1 MRGLPTRHGMTLV
14 EMLVAAALTVFTM
27 LILSEAFVRGLEAVR
42 NMKATTALDQRLRSI
57 AITLRQDLQAPHFE
71 GDLRLSQLRQP
82 PDMGFFCYVERNPS
96 TVEGWDSLGRPSY
109 RDTDDALHF
118 TVRRRGNRQ
127 DEFFYGR
134 VPPDSPRDLV
144 GLPNSRFDVP
154 GVFSS
159 QWAEV
164 VYFLAPDPRGRQT
177 FSRDP
182 DLPGLPLFYL
192 YRRQLLLVP
201 DFFTEGN
208 KLITES
214 DPNKDPEFYR
224 KPIND
229 PEFYRKYD
237 LSAFEVSPETF
248 VPNSPQDVQFRHR
261 RLGHRRLG
269 GWNGGWNYPPNKSP
283 YPTLGQQAGMSRE
296 GADLLATEVLSFD
309 VKFWDPRQGDF
320 VDLGYNALGER
331 LDEGNQPTEQEPNK
345 QNQPYMRHVY
355 DTMSRRQ
362 APLNYANSR
371 QFPVPYPL
379 PIQALQIRIRL
390 WDEKTRLTRE
400 IVLLQNM

>member
-96 TVEGWDSLGRPSY
+96 TVEGLDSLGRPSY

-134 VPPDSPRDLV
+134 VPPGSPMDL
-144 GLPNSRFDVP
+144 GLPKSRFDVLPDSRLGVP

-177 FSRDP
+177 FSPDA

-208 KLITES
+208 NLTTG
-214 DPNKDPEFYR
+214 PG
-224 KPIND
+224 PIND

-237 LSAFEVSPETF
+237 LSAFEVSPATF

-261 RLGHRRLG
+261 RLG
-269 GWNGGWNYPPNKSP
+269 GWNGGWNYPPNTSP

-309 VKFWDPRQGDF
+309 VKVWDPSQGDF
-320 VDLGYNALGER
+320 VDLGYNALGQR
-331 LDEGNQPTEQEPNK
+331 LNRGNQPTEQEPNN
-345 QNQPYMRHVY
+345 QNQPYMWHVY

-371 QFPVPYPL
+371 QFPVPYPS